1 LRRHPPAHYCEESS
15 PNASAGRGRTPG
27 IGRVRARRIGAC
39 AEGVS
44 PRKSVMSNKLTVIIS
59 EARPGEPEHPALQQ
73 ELAGVLHDWDGVD
86 VAIVPHLY
94 DLAPDG
100 PGVEYLRSV
109 DGDMVV
115 LSHLYP
121 RAAFWVLDANE
132 VRGRLGR
139 SSFWPEADAD
149 SQDAA
154 AEQVAADEAR
164 RTIWC
169 IDLREHV
176 EAEPLLAELERIATE
191 KGSELFSA
199 AKNSSDPFSNGM
211 TRIEEVTQ
219 PRWYPVVDRGRCGNC
234 LECLNFCLFG
244 VFSTDVSG
252 ELLIEQPDACRDGCP
267 ACARVC
273 PSAAIMFPHFN
284 NPAIAGDPKAKP
296 EQRHVTL
303 IDFFGPTPPTAPSPA
318 DLATAERE
326 QALKELAEAQR
337 RSGAKHPPAEKPAAP
352 ADDDLDRLVDEVD
365 GMEL

>member
-1 LRRHPPAHYCEESS
+1 MNH
-15 PNASAGRGRTPG
+15 
-27 IGRVRARRIGAC
+27 
-39 AEGVS
+39 
-44 PRKSVMSNKLTVIIS
+44 KLTVIIS
-59 EARPGEPEHPALQQ
+59 EARPGEPQRPALQR
-73 ELAGVLHDWDGVD
+73 ELAGVLHGWHGVD
-86 VAIVPHLY
+86 VAVMPHLY

-109 DGDMVV
+109 EGDMAV

-149 SQDAA
+149 SAGADSQDAA
-154 AEQVAADEAR
+154 SEQEAAEEAR

-176 EAEPLLAELERIATE
+176 EAEPLLAELGRIAAE
-191 KGSELFSA
+191 SLGRPVA
-199 AKNSSDPFSNGM
+199 AAVAANAGVAAGDSNGL

-252 ELLIEQPDACRDGCP
+252 GLLIEQPDACRDGCP

-273 PSAAIMFPHFN
+273 PSGAIMFPHFT

-303 IDFFGPTPPTAPSPA
+303 IDFFGPAPPGTPSPA
-318 DLATAERE
+318 DQAAAERE
-326 QALKELAEAQR
+326 QAMKELAEAQR
-337 RSGAKHPPAEKPAAP
+337 RAGAKRPPAKKPAAP

-365 GMEL
+365 GMDL

>member
-1 LRRHPPAHYCEESS
+1 
-15 PNASAGRGRTPG
+15 
-27 IGRVRARRIGAC
+27 
-39 AEGVS
+39 
-44 PRKSVMSNKLTVIIS
+44 MSHKLTVIIS
-59 EARPGEPEHPALQQ
+59 EARPGEPQRPALQR
-73 ELAGVLHDWDGVD
+73 ELAAVLHDWAGVD
-86 VAIVPHLY
+86 VAIMPHLY
-94 DLAPDG
+94 DLGPDG

-109 DGDMVV
+109 GGDMAV

-132 VRGRLGR
+132 VRGKLGR

-149 SQDAA
+149 PDSQDAA
-154 AEQVAADEAR
+154 AEQVVADEGR

-176 EAEPLLAELERIATE
+176 EAEPLLAELERIAAE
-191 KGSELFSA
+191 SIGRPVAVAVDA
-199 AKNSSDPFSNGM
+199 AADAAESNGM
-211 TRIEEVTQ
+211 KRIEEVTQ
-219 PRWYPVVDRGRCGNC
+219 PRWYPVVDRQRCASC

-273 PSAAIMFPHFN
+273 PSGAIMFPHFN

-303 IDFFGPTPPTAPSPA
+303 IDLFGPAPSPAAPSPA
-318 DLATAERE
+318 DLAAAERE
-326 QALKELAEAQR
+326 QARKELAEAQR
-337 RSGAKHPPAEKPAAP
+337 RSGAKQPPAKKPAPP
-352 ADDDLDRLVDEVD
+352 ADDLDRLVDEVD

>member
-1 LRRHPPAHYCEESS
+1 MRD
-15 PNASAGRGRTPG
+15 
-27 IGRVRARRIGAC
+27 
-39 AEGVS
+39 
-44 PRKSVMSNKLTVIIS
+44 KLTVIIS
-59 EARPGEPEHPALQQ
+59 EARPGEPEHPALQR
-73 ELAGVLHDWDGVD
+73 ELAAVLHGWDGVG
-86 VAIVPHLY
+86 VAIMPHLY

-109 DGDMVV
+109 DGDIVV

-149 SQDAA
+149 SGSQHAASEQDPG
-154 AEQVAADEAR
+154 EETR

-176 EAEPLLAELERIATE
+176 EAEPLLAELERIAAE
-191 KGSELFSA
+191 SLGRPVGA
-199 AKNSSDPFSNGM
+199 AVAAGAAAGAAESNGM
-211 TRIEEVTQ
+211 KRIEEVTQ

-284 NPAIAGDPKAKP
+284 NPAVAGDPKAKP

-303 IDFFGPTPPTAPSPA
+303 IDFFGPAPPAAPSPA
-318 DLATAERE
+318 DQAAAERE
-326 QALKELAEAQR
+326 RALKELAEAQR
-337 RSGAKHPPAEKPAAP
+337 RSGAKQPPAKKPDAP
-352 ADDDLDRLVDEVD
+352 ADDLDRLVDEVD

>member
-1 LRRHPPAHYCEESS
+1 
-15 PNASAGRGRTPG
+15 
-27 IGRVRARRIGAC
+27 
-39 AEGVS
+39 
-44 PRKSVMSNKLTVIIS
+44 MSDKLTVIIS
-59 EARPGEPEHPALQQ
+59 EARPGEIEHRKLQQ
-73 ELAGVLHDWDGVD
+73 ALAGVLHGWDGVG
-86 VAIVPHLY
+86 VAVVPHLY

-100 PGVEYLRSV
+100 PGVEYLGSV

-149 SQDAA
+149 SSNGTV
-154 AEQVAADEAR
+154 AEDADEAR

-176 EAEPLLAELERIATE
+176 EAEPLLAELERIAAE
-191 KGSELFSA
+191 SLGHPVAVAVA
-199 AKNSSDPFSNGM
+199 ADAAAGAGDSNGL

-219 PRWYPVVDRGRCGNC
+219 PRWYPVVDRGRCGSC

-252 ELLIEQPDACRDGCP
+252 DLLIEEPDACRDGCP

-273 PSAAIMFPHFN
+273 PSGAIMFPHFGN
-284 NPAIAGDPKAKP
+284 AAIAGDPKAKP

-303 IDFFGPTPPTAPSPA
+303 IDFFGPMPRGAPSPGAPTPA
-318 DLATAERE
+318 DLAAAERE
-326 QALKELAEAQR
+326 RAIKELAEAQR
-337 RSGAKHPPAEKPAAP
+337 RSGEGQSPAKKPETPA
-352 ADDDLDRLVDEVD
+352 DDLDRLVDDVD